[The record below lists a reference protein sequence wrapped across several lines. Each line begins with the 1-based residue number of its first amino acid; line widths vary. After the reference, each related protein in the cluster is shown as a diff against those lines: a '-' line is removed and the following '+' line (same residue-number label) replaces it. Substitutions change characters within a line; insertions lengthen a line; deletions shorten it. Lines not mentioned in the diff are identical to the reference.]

1 MFYLPMVVALVVSLR
16 AQPLV
21 LLAMLVQ
28 PLQ

>member
-1 MFYLPMVVALVVSLR
+1 MFYLPMVVALVVSLQ

-28 PLQ
+28 LLQ